1 MTDSSSSR
9 RQRLGWGNVTIALAT
24 ALACAGQPSGGA
36 VLPGAQTVHESPR
49 SPAPATEGHGI
60 DAPDPSAPSTTA
72 DAVVTLVAKPGLWPL
87 DVESARRVL
96 QSLGPVKQEQV
107 TPDALS
113 LVGGPTGA
121 LDRFDVTYSR
131 DEQQYWVFDSAGFVI
146 AGHESLRLYRLLET
160 RLTQLLGAPA
170 STETH
175 DNDELPRATW
185 DLGEEMALSLGPSP
199 SGDDR
204 LLMIAISEPKERLA
218 GPRRTR

>member
-1 MTDSSSSR
+1 MTHSSSSR
-9 RQRLGWGNVTIALAT
+9 RQRLGWGNVTAALAT
-24 ALACAGQPSGGA
+24 ALGCAGQPSRGM
-36 VLPGAQTVHESPR
+36 VHPSAP
-49 SPAPATEGHGI
+49 PVADAPATEVP
-60 DAPDPSAPSTTA
+60 ATEAPSDRSGPNATA
-72 DAVVTLVAKPGLWPL
+72 DSVVTLVAKPGLWPL

-96 QSLGPVKQEQV
+96 QTLGPVKQEQA
-107 TPDALS
+107 TPNDLS

-131 DEQQYWVFDSAGFVI
+131 DEQQYWVFGSAGFVI

-175 DNDELPRATW
+175 ADTELPIATW
-185 DLGEEMALSLGPSP
+185 DIGEEMTLSLGPSP

-204 LLMIAISEPKERLA
+204 LLMIAISEPKDRPVSNRPA
-218 GPRRTR
+218 P

>member
-1 MTDSSSSR
+1 MTHSSSSR
-9 RQRLGWGNVTIALAT
+9 RQRLGWGNITAALAT
-24 ALACAGQPSGGA
+24 ALACAGQPSRGA
-36 VLPGAQTVHESPR
+36 VQPSAQGLHEAS
-49 SPAPATEGHGI
+49 ATPPPTTDGRGTE
-60 DAPDPSAPSTTA
+60 APDASGPNTTA

-96 QSLGPVKQEQV
+96 QTLGPVKQEQAS
-107 TPDALS
+107 PDALS

-146 AGHESLRLYRLLET
+146 AGRESLRLYRLIET

-175 DNDELPRATW
+175 ADDELPSATW
-185 DLGEEMALSLGPSP
+185 DLGEEMTLSLGPSP
-199 SGDDR
+199 SGDSR
-204 LLMIAISEPKERLA
+204 LLMIAISEPKE
-218 GPRRTR
+218 